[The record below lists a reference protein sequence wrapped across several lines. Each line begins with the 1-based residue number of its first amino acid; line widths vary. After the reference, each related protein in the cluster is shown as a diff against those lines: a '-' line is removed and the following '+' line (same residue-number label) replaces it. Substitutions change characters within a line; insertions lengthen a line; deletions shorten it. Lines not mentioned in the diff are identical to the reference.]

1 MVHGAHNGH
10 ALVSQAVPHGEQGF
24 MAIDSEGDVLHSA
37 GCGVSARITGMGLTN
52 GCGNGFHFRVAD
64 KGDRALIVQS

>member
-24 MAIDSEGDVLHSA
+24 MAIDSEGDVLHGA
-37 GCGVSARITGMGLTN
+37 GCGVSAP
-52 GCGNGFHFRVAD
+52 HSPAWV
-64 KGDRALIVQS
+64 